1 MNKII
6 LSMPCILYKRHF
18 VLLDFKAFLETV
30 VVFSCRVGRYPDGLV
45 LFWSLFVRF
54 DKMLSE
60 NA

>member
-1 MNKII
+1 M
-6 LSMPCILYKRHF
+6 SMPCILYNRHF